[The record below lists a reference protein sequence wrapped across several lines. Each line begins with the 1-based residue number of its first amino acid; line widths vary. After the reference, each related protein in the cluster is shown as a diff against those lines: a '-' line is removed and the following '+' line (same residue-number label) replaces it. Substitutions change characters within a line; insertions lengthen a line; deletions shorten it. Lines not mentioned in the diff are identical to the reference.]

1 MQRTSVSPIL
11 PLIVLVLFAQAAW
24 AGDALSFF
32 NNWFVTGDYA
42 VSGVG
47 LRGTG
52 VNGWATGAINMT
64 GVPGNA
70 EPVAAFL
77 YWSTAE
83 STRTPSARIGYFN
96 GHEIQAA
103 VLGSSQN
110 PSPACWSSGGTT
122 GPQGTAGFVY
132 RADVL
137 RYLPVNAGNVR
148 LANGPQTVKLPDSGG
163 NGNGNVV
170 FTNGASLVVIYRV
183 VTPGNPA
190 STPLRAVVIYDG
202 IFTMDSHSA
211 GMTQNVAGFYQAAS
225 NPAARIT
232 GIVANG
238 QPGFSSPFTV
248 NGTSLG
254 TSPFVGAQ
262 GARWDNFT
270 SNFALA
276 ANSSVFPTQL
286 TVGNNQT
293 CLTTAALV
301 ASMNVQDSDG
311 DGLLDVWESNGLH
324 RNTQVS
330 PATFGT
336 CSDYPA
342 EPCVNLPA
350 MGALPGTKDIFVQID
365 WMNGYGDGTG
375 GVGGA
380 GLHDHMPKL
389 PALKQVADA
398 FAAAPHGIHVH
409 FDVGNH
415 YQGIQP
421 ECSGVCSFIIPA
433 VDGQGGVPNAQGGSD
448 IDENSLVCHDT
459 AAHPCNYHVPY
470 PVLSFEFGFASVR
483 DGNHLLGISPHFAQ
497 NRKDIFHYGLFA
509 HALGGPYDINGHP
522 VDPHT
527 GEPTNVP
534 LSYSGIAHRP
544 GGGFMVSLGLWRS
557 DIPENDQVGSVQVQ
571 AGTLM
576 HELGHNLD
584 LSHAGLSTQPN
595 CMPNY
600 PSVMNYLYQTRGLTD
615 AAGNEHV
622 DYSNGGLS
630 GFSVVE
636 NSLNNTNLG
645 LATPYRIRF
654 YGPLVAGDPPGA
666 VSQLHC
672 DGTPITD
679 GTQETRLESPAPG
692 TPDWSN
698 GTVPGGS
705 PFSYDVNFDGTTGG
719 TFTDQPDWNS
729 LNLQQIGAGYRFG
742 GLSLGAF
749 ATDGGV
755 FATDGGVFATD
766 AGALATDGGV
776 FATDGGAFATDG
788 GAFATDGGVF
798 ATDGGVFATDGGAFA
813 TDAGDL
819 DFRTVVLSSVDA
831 PGGLTATPTLISIV
845 LNWTPPDTGNIDSY
859 NIYRCAVISPAVS
872 CTPAAFKTI
881 SGGIAAASFTDS
893 VNDFA
898 SSGAACGDPG
908 KTCYNTTYI
917 YSVTSVVHGV
927 ESGFSKTA
935 SGIVKHLFIKA
946 DDKTRV
952 YGAPN
957 PTLTFTTTGLDPGLT
972 GTTICTTIAGQSSNV
987 GDYPI
992 NCSGLTPAA
1001 GVTYTPGTLHVTK
1014 ANATITVSPYHVTYN
1029 AAAHTATGRATG
1041 VNGED
1046 LTAGL
1051 NLTGTTHT
1059 NAGDYPSDTWSFS
1072 GGTNYND
1079 ANGIVHDIIDKANA
1093 TIVVTAYSVP
1103 YNGSPHT
1110 ATGKATGVNSVDLSA
1125 GLTLTGTT
1133 HTNAGD
1139 YPTDGWSFSGG
1150 INYNDA
1156 NGTIHDQILY
1166 LFTLSP
1172 LKSPATLGSAIPIG
1186 WTLQGNPSGPITSM
1200 STLVEMDSVFNGASV
1215 PRGGCVASNV
1225 GVSAILYKFPI
1236 GATGN
1241 SNFRYASGFTFNWD
1255 TTTAGSTG
1263 KGCYTVILSLDDGSK
1278 RMTNAVQLK

>member
-1 MQRTSVSPIL
+1 MKRTSVSLIL

-52 VNGWATGAINMT
+52 VNGWATGTINMA
-64 GVPGNA
+64 GVPANA

-83 STRTPSARIGYFN
+83 STQTPSARIGYFN
-96 GHEIQAA
+96 GHQIQAA

-148 LANGPQTVKLPDSGG
+148 LANGAHIVKLPDSGG
-163 NGNGNVV
+163 NGNGNVI
-170 FTNGASLVVIYRV
+170 FANGASLVVIYRV
-183 VTPGNPA
+183 VTPGSPA
-190 STPLRAVVIYDG
+190 ATPLRAVVIYDG

-225 NPAARIT
+225 NPAAKIT

-262 GARWDNFT
+262 GVRWDNFT
-270 SNFALA
+270 SNFTLA
-276 ANSSVFPTQL
+276 ANASTFPTLL

-311 DGLLDVWESNGLH
+311 DGLLDIWETNGLH

-350 MGALPGTKDIFVQID
+350 MGALPGTKDIFVQLD
-365 WMNGYGDGTG
+365 WMYGHDGH
-375 GVGGA
+375 V
-380 GLHDHMPKL
+380 HQPKL
-389 PALKQVADA
+389 AALQQVADA
-398 FAAAPHGIHVH
+398 FAAPSHQIVHVH
-409 FDVGNH
+409 FDVGNN
-415 YQGIQP
+415 YQTACG
-421 ECSGVCSFIIPA
+421 GGAACSFIVPA
-433 VDGQGGVPNAQGGSD
+433 AYARGGAN
-448 IDENSLVCHDT
+448 IDEDTLVCHDT
-459 AAHPCNYHVPY
+459 AAHPCAYHVPY

-483 DGNHLLGISPHFAQ
+483 DGNHLLGINPHFAQ

-509 HALGGPYDINGHP
+509 HALGGPYTLDGHP

-527 GEPTNVP
+527 GAPTDVP
-534 LSYSGIAHRP
+534 FSYSGIAHRP

-595 CMPNY
+595 CMPSY

-622 DYSNGGLS
+622 DYSNGALA

-636 NSLNNTNLG
+636 NSLTTTNLG

-654 YGPLVAGDPPGA
+654 YGPNVASDPPGA

-679 GTQETRLESPAPG
+679 GAQETRTESPSIG
-692 TPDWSN
+692 TPDWSR
-698 GTVPGGS
+698 GTVANGS

-719 TFTDQPDWNS
+719 TFTDQPDWSS
-729 LNLQQIGAGYRFG
+729 LNLQQIGSGYRFG

-819 DFRTVVLSSVDA
+819 DFKTVVLSSVDA
-831 PGGLTATPTLISIV
+831 PSAVTSTRTLTSIV

-872 CTPAAFKTI
+872 CTPATFKTI
-881 SGGIAAASFTDS
+881 SGGMAAASFTDS
-893 VNDFA
+893 VNDFT
-898 SSGAACGDPG
+898 SSGAVCADPG

-917 YSVTSVVHGV
+917 YSVTSVVHAV
-927 ESGFSKTA
+927 ESAFSKTA

-946 DDKTRV
+946 NDKTRV
-952 YGAPN
+952 YGAAN
-957 PTLTFTTTGLDPGLT
+957 PLFDYSSSGLDITTLTAGSVTCAASVDTSTPV
-972 GTTICTTIAGQSSNV
+972 GT
-987 GDYPI
+987 YPI
-992 NCSGLTPAA
+992 NCGPLPTTTSDPAD
-1001 GVTYTPGTLHVTK
+1001 GITYLAGTLTITK
-1014 ANATITVSPYHVTYN
+1014 ATATITVSPYHVTYN

-1059 NAGDYPSDTWSFS
+1059 NAGDYPTDPWTFS

-1093 TIVVTAYSVP
+1093 TIVVTAYSIP
-1103 YNGSPHT
+1103 YDGSPHT
-1110 ATGKATGVNSVDLSA
+1110 ATGKATGVNGVDLSA

-1139 YPTDGWSFSGG
+1139 YPTDPWSFSGG

-1156 NGTIHDQILY
+1156 NGTLHDQILY

-1172 LKSPATLGSAIPIG
+1172 LKSPATLGSAVPIG
-1186 WTLQGNPSGPITSM
+1186 WTLQGNPTGPITSF

-1215 PRGGCVASNV
+1215 PRGGCVPSNV

-1255 TTTAGSTG
+1255 TTTATGTG